1 VRVTNESGG
10 DPAGPFSE
18 LLRLQTEFQARLTEE
33 TLRYLRRL
41 QGAAAPATPSTVLL
55 PGQSIEL
62 RASGAPNSAVVL
74 KLEIENRQ
82 RMHCLVTPML
92 SPLVAASGVTWFP
105 ESEPSSASLLL
116 APEEVAPLSIELR
129 LPTDLPPD
137 VYRGALLL
145 QGYRQG
151 SIAVAI
157 EVKGGAAR
165 KPKSSA
171 PAGGAKSGANGRQRA
186 RTARKGT
193 SKRKPSKAGRRA

>member
-1 VRVTNESGG
+1 VTNESGG

-41 QGAAAPATPSTVLL
+41 QGASAPATPSTVLL

-62 RASGAPNSAVVL
+62 RASGSPNSAVVL
-74 KLEIENRQ
+74 TLEIENRQ

-105 ESEPSSASLLL
+105 ESEPSPASLLL
-116 APEEVAPLSIELR
+116 APEEIAPLSIELR
-129 LPTDLPPD
+129 LPTNLPPD

-151 SIAVAI
+151 SIAVTI
-157 EVKGGAAR
+157 EVKGGLAR
-165 KPKSSA
+165 KPKSAA
-171 PAGGAKSGANGRQRA
+171 PAEGTKSAANGRQRA
-186 RTARKGT
+186 RRAGKAP
-193 SKRKPSKAGRRA
+193 SKRKPSKAGGRA